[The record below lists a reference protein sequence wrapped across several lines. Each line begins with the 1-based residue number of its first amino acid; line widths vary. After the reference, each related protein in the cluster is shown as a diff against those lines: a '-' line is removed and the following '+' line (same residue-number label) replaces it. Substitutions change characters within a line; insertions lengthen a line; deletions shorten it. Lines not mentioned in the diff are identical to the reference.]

1 MARRLRTEIPAF
13 VLLCIAAAPTLA
25 AETETPRPVNL
36 YGSLRVA
43 FGTNF
48 DQWDVR
54 DNLSRAGLT
63 LHQEMDDDLF
73 AIARYELG
81 LNLVNNNESVSGI
94 IDSGEGPSTQGQ
106 DRDAVTTRLG
116 WVGVSWRDQV
126 DVQIGKQWSPYFEIG
141 VWTDMLAIWGPEG
154 QGTFATGTD
163 GGLSGTGRAAR
174 AIGVRARW
182 RGCQLATQWQPEFRD
197 DVINHIRYGESES
210 VSLLF
215 AQDDGLSAG
224 VAYHHAAIAN
234 VDSVGDWAPPPGLDG
249 DAQNLLGSVRFTRDG
264 WYVAACA
271 GRYENQAI
279 DDAGTAFDAWGCEV
293 VALRA
298 FSARWQGV
306 LGWNHLAPDDD
317 GYAGRYRLDYQVL
330 ELRYRFGPHQSFF
343 CANYQINNGRSA
355 EDQARDDVVAGCF
368 YYYF

>member
-1 MARRLRTEIPAF
+1 MTGHLRTVMLAVT
-13 VLLCIAAAPTLA
+13 VLCGAAAPAIAEDA
-25 AETETPRPVNL
+25 AAPRPVKL

-63 LHQEMDDDLF
+63 LHQEMDDNLF

-126 DVQIGKQWSPYFEIG
+126 DVQIGKQWSSYFEIG
-141 VWTDMLAIWGPEG
+141 GWTDMLAIWGPDG

-174 AIGVRARW
+174 AIGARARW
-182 RGCQLATQWQPEFRD
+182 HGAQLALQWQPEFRED
-197 DVINHIRYGESES
+197 TVRRIRYGASES
-210 VSLLF
+210 VSLLY
-215 AQDDGLSAG
+215 AQDTGVSAG

-234 VDSVGDWAPPPGLDG
+234 LDSVGEWAPPPGLDD

-271 GRYENQAI
+271 GRYENQAL

-293 VALRA
+293 VALRE

-306 LGWNHLAPDDD
+306 LGWNHLEPDEDAY
-317 GYAGRYRLDYQVL
+317 GGCYRLDYQVF
-330 ELRYRFGPHQSFF
+330 ELRYRFGPQQSFF
-343 CANYQINNGRSA
+343 CANYQINNGRTADGQS
-355 EDQARDDVVAGCF
+355 RDDVVAGCF

>member
-1 MARRLRTEIPAF
+1 MARHLRALALAVV
-13 VLLCIAAAPTLA
+13 VLSGTTTVTSGQSRDAS
-25 AETETPRPVNL
+25 RPITL

-48 DQWDVR
+48 DRWDVR
-54 DNLSRAGLT
+54 DNLSRAGFK
-63 LHQEMDDDLF
+63 LHEEMDDNLF
-73 AIARYELG
+73 AIGRYELG

-141 VWTDMLAIWGPEG
+141 GWTDMLAIWGPEG

-174 AIGVRARW
+174 AIGVRGRW
-182 RGCQLATQWQPEFRD
+182 RSAQLALQWQPEFRED
-197 DVINHIRYGESES
+197 AVNRIRYGASES
-210 VSLLF
+210 VSLLY
-215 AQDDGLSAG
+215 AQDTGFSAG

-234 VDSVGDWAPPPGLDG
+234 LDGVDEWAPPPGLDD
-249 DAQNLLGSVRFTRDG
+249 DAQNLLGSVRWTREG

-271 GRYENQAI
+271 GRYENQAL

-293 VALRA
+293 VALRD
-298 FSARWQGV
+298 FTARWQGV

-317 GYAGRYRLDYQVL
+317 GYAEQYRLDYQVF
-330 ELRYRFGPHQSFF
+330 ELRYRFGPRQSFF

-355 EDQARDDVVAGCF
+355 DGQSRDDVVAGCF